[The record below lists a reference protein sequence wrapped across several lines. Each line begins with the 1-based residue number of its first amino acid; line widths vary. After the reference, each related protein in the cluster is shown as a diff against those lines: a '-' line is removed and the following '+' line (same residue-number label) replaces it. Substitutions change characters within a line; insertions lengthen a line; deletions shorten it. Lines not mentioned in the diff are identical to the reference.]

1 MSARCKVKV
10 KKSMPK
16 GSLEDS
22 DLLNDM
28 FSQMTGA
35 DNADPEIIIPK
46 VCELNVMI
54 SKYVKIYKML
64 LNFKEFIDNFPEYN
78 AEFLEIGEFIKTVE
92 SLSDN
97 NDEITE
103 ASLKNN
109 TIKNV
114 NLLYKKLKNTKAV
127 QTIVI
132 VSSNLSKYKKYLS
145 DKNNLGDEF
154 IKREPG
160 LSLKP
165 LSFTNLDL
173 KVLWASDRLNSI
185 AKKYILNILSQTY
198 TIGHRVYQIITSPDI
213 DIKKFSSVL
222 INNIE
227 KMKKQIPR
235 CNKAFDIIAN
245 SVNMLESNF
254 DGYYKT
260 SVEAEN
266 PSIIIESFIIDVSMS
281 QKANAST
288 TSQFRKIIMFMKR
301 QTSNNKDPRVSKLFK
316 LLNSQFDL
324 MQKETGTDSKF
335 DEEDEDEENK
345 DPQKE
350 TQKDPQ
356 KETQKDPQKET
367 QKEDIPDENI
377 DINDVESLMKDM
389 MKTTSS
395 NDNEYDLSEESNN
408 VPDNASDEAS
418 DDTADDASDEDSDAH
433 IPELD

>member
-1 MSARCKVKV
+1 MSTRGRAKV
-10 KKSMPK
+10 KKSIPK
-16 GSLEDS
+16 GSLEDA

-28 FSQMTGA
+28 FSQMTGSE
-35 DNADPEIIIPK
+35 NSDPEIIIPK
-46 VCELNVMI
+46 LCELRNML
-54 SKYVKIYKML
+54 SKYVKIYTML
-64 LNFKEFIDNFPEYN
+64 LNFKEFIDNFPEYSN
-78 AEFLEIGEFIKTVE
+78 EFLEIQEFIKTIE
-92 SLSDN
+92 PLID
-97 NDEITE
+97 DKEINETT
-103 ASLKNN
+103 LKNY
-109 TIKNV
+109 TVQNV
-114 NLLYKKLKNTKAV
+114 NMLYKKLKNTKEV
-127 QTIVI
+127 QTIII
-132 VSSNLSKYKKYLS
+132 VSSNLGKYKKYIS

-173 KVLWASDRLNSI
+173 KVLWASDKLNTI
-185 AKKYILNILSQTY
+185 AKKYILNIISHTY

-213 DIKKFSSVL
+213 DIKKFSRVL

-235 CNKAFDIIAN
+235 CDKAFDIIAN

-281 QKANAST
+281 QKASAST

-324 MQKETGTDSKF
+324 MQKETGTDSQF
-335 DEEDEDEENK
+335 D
-345 DPQKE
+345 
-350 TQKDPQ
+350 
-356 KETQKDPQKET
+356 
-367 QKEDIPDENI
+367 KEDILPDEPIEDAPNEEHTEDI
-377 DINDVESLMKDM
+377 DINDVTALMQDI
-389 MKTTSS
+389 MKSDALNTDS
-395 NDNEYDLSEESNN
+395 NKSPDKSPDEES
-408 VPDNASDEAS
+408 DK
-418 DDTADDASDEDSDAH
+418 TSDEDSNEDNTDEDPDSH